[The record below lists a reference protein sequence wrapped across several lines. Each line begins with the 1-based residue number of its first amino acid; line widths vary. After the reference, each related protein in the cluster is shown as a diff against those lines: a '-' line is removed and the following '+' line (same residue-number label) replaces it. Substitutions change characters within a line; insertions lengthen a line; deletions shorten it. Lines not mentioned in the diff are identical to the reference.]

1 MKLKLICTTRQTS
14 NLKNYQTVS
23 DETYQVR
30 LSGFKLLS
38 MSTLLTTSVLG
49 GSFSHKR
56 ELAREHGKREVEDSE
71 AINMYC
77 QL

>member
-1 MKLKLICTTRQTS
+1 M
-14 NLKNYQTVS
+14 
-23 DETYQVR
+23 R

>member
-1 MKLKLICTTRQTS
+1 M
-14 NLKNYQTVS
+14 
-23 DETYQVR
+23 R

-56 ELAREHGKREVEDSE
+56 ELAREHGKRVVEDSE